1 MIVRMESPAV
11 VSTGRTTT
19 AGGTSTGRCG
29 FGRVCAPIAGTNA
42 SVATSPSTT
51 RWGEIFMRNFNLF
64 IQVCNTPGRGP
75 RFHDEVETYKAKAAE
90 GLPAASAPIKIIF
103 LGLQVE
109 LEWHLNELLHL
120 LATDLR
126 R

>member
-1 MIVRMESPAV
+1 MMVRIESPAV
-11 VSTGRTTT
+11 VSTGSTTT

-29 FGRVCAPIAGTNA
+29 FGRVCAPTAGA
-42 SVATSPSTT
+42 SARAASPIRT
-51 RWGEIFMRNFNLF
+51 RRGEIFIRDFNLF
-64 IQVCNTPGRGP
+64 IQVGNTPGRGP
-75 RFHDEVETYKAKAAE
+75 RFHDEVETHKAKAAE